1 MIPLSAYSRDI
12 FGNDKVRFIGT
23 SKVGTD
29 TFSQLA
35 SSKQAIKFDH
45 VALGMHPF
53 GFDGI
58 EPGARLWQQEGQ
70 NPNAV
75 AGLLDLLV
83 VLADPGS
90 HGLALMPGGIIPD
103 QEPVGLALFKQTFT
117 APLQELDGDGAHRAA
132 DPEAQPSL
140 PPVSPGGTP
149 PPPRAPAASP
159 GLGRLASPF

>member
-58 EPGARLWQQEGQ
+58 EPGGEA
-70 NPNAV
+70 
-75 AGLLDLLV
+75 
-83 VLADPGS
+83 LATG
-90 HGLALMPGGIIPD
+90 
-103 QEPVGLALFKQTFT
+103 
-117 APLQELDGDGAHRAA
+117 RAESERRCRSA
-132 DPEAQPSL
+132 
-140 PPVSPGGTP
+140 
-149 PPPRAPAASP
+149 
-159 GLGRLASPF
+159 

>member
-1 MIPLSAYSRDI
+1 M
-12 FGNDKVRFIGT
+12 RFIRT

-35 SSKQAIKFDH
+35 SGQQAIKFDH

-58 EPGARLWQQEGQ
+58 EPGALCGQQEGQ
-70 NPNAV
+70 KPNAV

-83 VLADPGS
+83 VLTDPGA
-90 HGLALMPGGIIPD
+90 HGLALMPGGVIPD

-117 APLQELDGDGAHRAA
+117 APTGYATRCKQESGDVESGSRWGANHF
-132 DPEAQPSL
+132 
-140 PPVSPGGTP
+140 VSY
-149 PPPRAPAASP
+149 
-159 GLGRLASPF
+159 